1 MAASPF
7 EEVELKM
14 CVSLL
19 PSDIGDI
26 YAGIRRNIYQFLM
39 RYNEALGGV
48 LLAVSD
54 LSFGD
59 GAREGRI
66 EDEMP
71 HIHFDVK
78 AKAQVFRPRP
88 GHVLQGR
95 VNKVTS
101 THVGMLVCGIFNASV
116 ASESMGEG
124 FRFDMTAREW
134 QRSRGGKDGAGEVI
148 AVGADTQFVVTRMHE
163 AAGLISIEGSLEG
176 LPKADGGEEKEE
188 QPREEEG
195 GGEDAVANTNTNKRR
210 VGVATVAAEEG
221 EDEAAAAAAASSK
234 AARKKAKKAAKLA
247 AKAQKKV
254 KTEL

>member
-7 EEVELKM
+7 EEAELKM

-134 QRSRGGKDGAGEVI
+134 QRSRGGKDGAPEVI

-188 QPREEEG
+188 QPKEEG
-195 GGEDAVANTNTNKRR
+195 GGEDAVAKTNASKRR

-221 EDEAAAAAAASSK
+221 GDEAAAAAAFAK
-234 AARKKAKKAAKLA
+234 AVRKKAKKAAKLA

>member
-1 MAASPF
+1 
-7 EEVELKM
+7 M

-39 RYNEALGGV
+39 RYNESLGGV
-48 LLAVSD
+48 LLAVSE

-59 GAREGRI
+59 GARDGRI

-78 AKAQVFRPRP
+78 AKAQVFCPRP
-88 GHVLQGR
+88 GHVLEGR

-101 THVGMLVCGIFNASV
+101 THVGLLVCGIFNASV
-116 ASESMGEG
+116 ASESLGEG
-124 FRFDMTAREW
+124 FRFDLTNRQWRRVGLDA
-134 QRSRGGKDGAGEVI
+134 GGESGVI
-148 AVGADTQFVVTRMHE
+148 AVGDDLKFIVTRMHE
-163 AAGLISIEGSLEG
+163 AAGLISMEGSLEG
-176 LPKADGGEEKEE
+176 LQKEGEGRKGGAES
-188 QPREEEG
+188 
-195 GGEDAVANTNTNKRR
+195 AVANPSKRR
-210 VGVATVAAEEG
+210 
-221 EDEAAAAAAASSK
+221 AAAATKSSPEAMQEGEGFGAAVAAK

-247 AKAQKKV
+247 AKAGKKI

>member
-1 MAASPF
+1 MATSPF
-7 EEVELKM
+7 EEVDLKM

-39 RYNEALGGV
+39 RYNESLGGV

-54 LSFGD
+54 LSFCD
-59 GAREGRI
+59 GVHEGRI

-88 GHVLQGR
+88 GHVLEGR

-101 THVGMLVCGIFNASV
+101 THLGMLVCGIFNASV

-124 FRFDMTAREW
+124 FSFDMTAREW
-134 QRSRGGKDGAGEVI
+134 KRGGSGGEGGEVI
-148 AVGADTQFVVTRMHE
+148 AVGRDTQFIVTRMHE

-176 LPKADGGEEKEE
+176 LPKAAGGEEKEE
-188 QPREEEG
+188 
-195 GGEDAVANTNTNKRR
+195 GERGSAAANPKKRR
-210 VGVATVAAEEG
+210 VVTAGAKEGDGEE
-221 EDEAAAAAAASSK
+221 EKAAAAAK
-234 AARKKAKKAAKLA
+234 AARKKARKAAKLA
-247 AKAQKKV
+247 AKAAKNV
-254 KTEL
+254 KSEL

>member
-176 LPKADGGEEKEE
+176 LPKAYGGEEKEE
-188 QPREEEG
+188 QPKEEEG

-210 VGVATVAAEEG
+210 VGVPTVEAEER
-221 EDEAAAAAAASSK
+221 EDEAAAPAASGK

>member
-1 MAASPF
+1 MVNSPF
-7 EEVELKM
+7 EEVDLKI

-39 RYNEALGGV
+39 RYNESLGGV
-48 LLAVSD
+48 LLAVSE
-54 LSFGD
+54 LSFDDGD
-59 GAREGRI
+59 GAAREGRI
-66 EDEMP
+66 VDEMP

-78 AKAQVFRPRP
+78 AKAQVFRPQP
-88 GHVLQGR
+88 GHILEGR

-124 FRFDMTAREW
+124 FRFDLAAREW
-134 QRSRGGKDGAGEVI
+134 RKGRSTADGGGGGDGDGDGDEVI
-148 AVGADTQFVVTRMHE
+148 AVDCDTKFVVTRMHE

-176 LPKADGGEEKEE
+176 LPAEKEGKIKDGEERAATNPNPSKR
-188 QPREEEG
+188 Q
-195 GGEDAVANTNTNKRR
+195 AV
-210 VGVATVAAEEG
+210 
-221 EDEAAAAAAASSK
+221 AAAAEGEEEDAAAAK
-234 AARKKAKKAAKLA
+234 AARKKARKAAKLA
-247 AKAQKKV
+247 AKASKKMKV